1 MKFGC
6 KEQKM
11 LSGKKIV
18 LGITGSIAAYKTAS
32 LLRMLIKHGAEVQ
45 VVMTDAAKEFVTPLT
60 LATLSKK
67 PVYTSFVLNTHGQW
81 ANHVELALWADCILI
96 APASAN
102 TIAKMAYGLCD
113 NLLTAIYLSAKSQVF
128 VAPAMDLDMYAHPT
142 TKRNL
147 TTLKSFGNVVL
158 PVGNGE
164 LASGLSGEG
173 RMLEE
178 TEIVNHLVQYF
189 DKTKRLAKKKVLVT
203 AGPTYENIDPVR
215 FIGNHSSGKMGF
227 ALAEEFANEGA
238 EVTLITGPT
247 QLICKHTTIKR
258 IDVTSAEDMYNA
270 VTAINKK
277 QDILVMSA
285 AVADYKPSKVSK
297 VKIKKNNSNFDLPLT
312 KTKDILA
319 YLGKVKPKNQILV
332 GFALET
338 NNELE
343 HAIEKLKKKNL
354 NFIVLNSLRNK
365 GAGFAT
371 DTNQITIL
379 DKHNQLTEFPL
390 KSKTEVAKDI
400 INTITTLL

>member
-32 LLRMLIKHGAEVQ
+32 LVRMLIKQGAEVQ

>member
-1 MKFGC
+1 
-6 KEQKM
+6 M

>member
-1 MKFGC
+1 
-6 KEQKM
+6 M

-128 VAPAMDLDMYAHPT
+128 IAPAMDLDMYAHPT

-189 DKTKRLAKKKVLVT
+189 DKTKRLAKKK
-203 AGPTYENIDPVR
+203 YW
-215 FIGNHSSGKMGF
+215 
-227 ALAEEFANEGA
+227 
-238 EVTLITGPT
+238 
-247 QLICKHTTIKR
+247 
-258 IDVTSAEDMYNA
+258 
-270 VTAINKK
+270 
-277 QDILVMSA
+277 
-285 AVADYKPSKVSK
+285 
-297 VKIKKNNSNFDLPLT
+297 
-312 KTKDILA
+312 
-319 YLGKVKPKNQILV
+319 
-332 GFALET
+332 
-338 NNELE
+338 
-343 HAIEKLKKKNL
+343 
-354 NFIVLNSLRNK
+354 
-365 GAGFAT
+365 
-371 DTNQITIL
+371 
-379 DKHNQLTEFPL
+379 
-390 KSKTEVAKDI
+390 
-400 INTITTLL
+400 

>member
-1 MKFGC
+1 
-6 KEQKM
+6 M

-32 LLRMLIKHGAEVQ
+32 LVRMLIKQGAEVQ

-365 GAGFAT
+365 GAGFAM

>member
-1 MKFGC
+1 
-6 KEQKM
+6 M

-32 LLRMLIKHGAEVQ
+32 LVRMLIKQGAEVQ

-102 TIAKMAYGLCD
+102 TIAKMANGLCD

-128 VAPAMDLDMYAHPT
+128 IAPAMDLDMYAHPA

-285 AVADYKPSKVSK
+285 AVADYTPSKVSK
-297 VKIKKNNSNFDLPLT
+297 VKIKKNNTDFVLPLT

-354 NFIVLNSLRNK
+354 DFIVLNSLRNK

>member
-319 YLGKVKPKNQILV
+319 YLGKVKPKNQRTQV
-332 GFALET
+332 
-338 NNELE
+338 
-343 HAIEKLKKKNL
+343 
-354 NFIVLNSLRNK
+354 
-365 GAGFAT
+365 
-371 DTNQITIL
+371 
-379 DKHNQLTEFPL
+379 
-390 KSKTEVAKDI
+390 
-400 INTITTLL
+400 

>member
-1 MKFGC
+1 
-6 KEQKM
+6 M

-32 LLRMLIKHGAEVQ
+32 LVRMLIKQGAEVQ

-102 TIAKMAYGLCD
+102 TIAKMANGLCD

-128 VAPAMDLDMYAHPT
+128 IAPAMDLDMYAHPT

-247 QLICKHTTIKR
+247 QLICKHATIKR

-285 AVADYKPSKVSK
+285 AVADYTPSKVSK
-297 VKIKKNNSNFDLPLT
+297 VKIKKNNTDFVLPLT

-354 NFIVLNSLRNK
+354 DFIVLNSLRNK

>member
-1 MKFGC
+1 
-6 KEQKM
+6 M

-32 LLRMLIKHGAEVQ
+32 LLRMLIKQGAEVQ

>member
-1 MKFGC
+1 
-6 KEQKM
+6 M

-32 LLRMLIKHGAEVQ
+32 LVRMLIKQGAEVQ

-371 DTNQITIL
+371 DTNKITIL
-379 DKHNQLTEFPL
+379 DKHNQITEFPL
-390 KSKTEVAKDI
+390 KPKTEVAKDI

>member
-1 MKFGC
+1 
-6 KEQKM
+6 M

-32 LLRMLIKHGAEVQ
+32 LVRMLIKQGAEVQ